1 MKADATTFRRC
12 YNNAA
17 VQTRAFLSSLP
28 RRLPPSR
35 PLRRRETR
43 APRSCFV
50 QTSRPIRMAK
60 ASLRETSYLLLIRG
74 NILQSFQK
82 IEFNI
87 GFVD

>member
-12 YNNAA
+12 YNAA

-43 APRSCFV
+43 ARSCFV
-50 QTSRPIRMAK
+50 QASRPIRMAK